1 MGSSPVDA
9 LACGSCAGRLCKV
22 EKAVQQQCQH
32 QSGASSQKAEQET
45 GSCDEERISHAA
57 ASSTACLPKWDGKR
71 QAEKPGG
78 AERDQPRRC
87 YDDTG
92 KVIDLP
98 VPEICPSR
106 RQESR
111 KE

>member
-1 MGSSPVDA
+1 M
-9 LACGSCAGRLCKV
+9 LADLAQGGYCKV

-32 QSGASSQKAEQET
+32 QSGTSSQKAEQET

-57 ASSTACLPKWDGKR
+57 ASSTACLPKWDGQR
-71 QAEKPGG
+71 QAEKPDG

-92 KVIDLP
+92 KVIDAACAGDLSKP
-98 VPEICPSR
+98 PSGVP
-106 RQESR
+106 
-111 KE
+111 